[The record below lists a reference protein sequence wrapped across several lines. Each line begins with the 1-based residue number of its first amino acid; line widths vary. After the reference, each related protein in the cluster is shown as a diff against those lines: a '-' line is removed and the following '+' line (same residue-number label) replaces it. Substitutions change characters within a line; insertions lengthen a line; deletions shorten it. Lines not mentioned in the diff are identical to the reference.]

1 VVVNVLKMALHSDSK
16 VLKEEV
22 YRNINDMAGFS
33 DGILLFYGLCGN
45 SLANIV
51 NDLGDLGCS
60 MYFLTDGGEKRV
72 DDCISVAL
80 GGNRQYEETLRRLP
94 GVGIY
99 FTPMWAF
106 NWKEI
111 DKEVGRSS
119 KSQSLGDMLNNLGYR
134 KVAKLDTGLHYIRDF
149 EVDSRINEFAGSYSL
164 EIVNLQA
171 VSEIAEKCYHK
182 AKDGVVNG

>member
-1 VVVNVLKMALHSDSK
+1 LKFINAL
-16 VLKEEV
+16 
-22 YRNINDMAGFS
+22 
-33 DGILLFYGLCGN
+33 LCA
-45 SLANIV
+45 LP
-51 NDLGDLGCS
+51 
-60 MYFLTDGGEKRV
+60 GGWKRKRV

-80 GGNRQYEETLRRLP
+80 GGNRQYEETLSKFP

-119 KSQSLGDMLNNLGYR
+119 KSQNLGDMLNNLGYQ

-149 EVDSRINEFAGSYSL
+149 EVDSIIDEFACSYNLKILSL
-164 EIVNLQA
+164 RA
-171 VSEIAEKCYHK
+171 YSEIAEKCYQK
-182 AKDGVVNG
+182 AKESLVTR